1 MNFDEYLKRKEYT
14 NKTIA
19 SFEGT
24 VKRFLQ
30 WLEKESTEPE
40 NTSYADM
47 LDEAMPKKR
56 DQPAQHPAQFGS
68 HQTLF

>member
-40 NTSYADM
+40 NTS
-47 LDEAMPKKR
+47 